1 MDLRDFRAYVD
12 NLVRTIEP
20 GTVLNYF
27 RTKRLYA
34 RRRFYRVRVETL
46 VGSTTVKA
54 VRKEFERQW
63 LILGAGT
70 ESSKSKRPQYTACLK
85 IGNLPARQFRALRG
99 DKGAFSLDLRGCVG
113 WTVGDKPIRDVI
125 KKNKGLRM
133 TEEQKAKRFIE
144 CVLARAHCSEEEAME
159 LWAST
164 KTATLS
170 KLKNKLKKKK

>member
-1 MDLRDFRAYVD
+1 MDLRGFREYVD
-12 NLVRTIEP
+12 DLVRKIEP

-34 RRRFYRVRVETL
+34 RRRFYRVRVESL
-46 VGSTTVKA
+46 VGNTTVKA

-70 ESSKSKRPQYTACLK
+70 DSSKAKRPQYTACVK
-85 IGNLPARQFRALRG
+85 IGDLPARQFRALKG
-99 DKGAFSLDLRGCVG
+99 DKGVFSLDLRGCVG
-113 WTVGDKPIRDVI
+113 WAEGDKVIKDVI
-125 KKNKGLRM
+125 RKYKGLRM

-170 KLKNKLKKKK
+170 KLRKKLKKK